1 MCFIS
6 LGERR
11 SRSRRGRT
19 GLLFMYEFFFPCLF
33 YKLAPCGMLFLF
45 LVLLSADFFFFA
57 FFFFLLRFVIVL
69 IGLVL
74 MSFASGPQ
82 TGQRTEGG
90 A

>member
-1 MCFIS
+1 
-6 LGERR
+6 
-11 SRSRRGRT
+11 
-19 GLLFMYEFFFPCLF
+19 MYEFFFPCLF

-45 LVLLSADFFFFA
+45 LVLLSADFFFLL
-57 FFFFLLRFVIVL
+57 FFLLRFVIVL